1 MPNMPDSYY
10 DNFNAS
16 KNYEKILYRDGYT
29 LQGAEL
35 NEAQSAAMHRLQGV
49 ADALFKDGDIIRDAG
64 IIVNKETGEVRA
76 QSGAV
81 YLRGAV
87 RGVPEA
93 TFTIPVV
100 GTVAVG
106 IRLTQRVVSE
116 LDDPTLYNPAIGSRG
131 EGEPGAWRLQANAA
145 WGFDGDNG
153 DGEFYVVYT
162 VDDGELRA
170 KEAPPTLDTFTQSI
184 AKYDR
189 DSTAGGSYIVDGLT
203 VLMAGDGA
211 DGHQVYTV
219 SEGRARVNGYGVDMP
234 TSRRLTYAAV
244 PDLRRIDTEVHTA
257 DAASTQSGGQRVTV
271 AHPPLHDVEAVRIT
285 TRKTVSVV
293 HGSYSGAADTLPDT
307 SIVSIVECRQGDTV
321 YAAGADYKKNGDTVD
336 WSPTGNEPATGSTY
350 SCTYECVTSAEP
362 KGLDADGFR
371 IEGAASGTSILIT
384 YRQALPRLDR
394 LALNQEGQFV
404 WLQGVASESNPRSP
418 SLPASLLPIA
428 TVAQTWRDTRSVRS
442 DGVRVVPFSE
452 IETINRR
459 IDAVQQEV
467 ARQRLEADV
476 FTRESGARA
485 GIFVDPLLNDDM
497 RDQGL
502 SQTAAVVNGV
512 LTLPIEA
519 TATALPNDVAAP
531 TANPWTPSPLLAQP
545 LRTGSMK
552 VNPYMAFDPL
562 PGSASLNPALDRWT
576 ESQTQW
582 ASAVTERFNTGHYVP
597 GVSWVVGEDTATRT
611 EQLGSTTNALEYL
624 RQIDVAYRIEGFGA
638 GEQLAAAAFD
648 GVPLDL
654 HGTADGNGTLD
665 GSFRIPAN
673 VPSGAKAVTFTGKGG
688 SRASAVFVGQ
698 GQLTV
703 NTLRQV
709 NTITTIWVD
718 PLAQTFVLDKATQ
731 LAGVDLWFTAKG
743 GDARLQIR
751 DVANGVPTRT
761 VLAEALIPASSIVVS
776 GGGHTRVLLPSP
788 LSLAAGT
795 EYAFVVLCD
804 DAETALSVAELGK
817 FDATAQQWV
826 VSQPY
831 QVGVLLSSSNASTWT
846 AHQDRDLTFRL
857 LEASFS
863 GASSQ
868 QELGAVSVA
877 GATDLLLL
885 SLSETP
891 NADTRVEYDMAL
903 PGGET
908 LTVADGQPLRLAA
921 PATGQI
927 RVKARLA
934 GTPTASP
941 VLWPGTQL
949 ISGAVGAAADYATR
963 SIPARGATKAVL
975 VYDAVIPSG
984 ATVTPQFRKDSG
996 EWEPLTADGT
1006 TNQGDGLVEY
1016 RFKAALSNVSEVKVR
1031 LTLTGTSTARPRVSN
1046 IRLMAVI

>member
-184 AKYDR
+184 ARYDR

-203 VLMAGDGA
+203 VLMAGDDA
-211 DGHQVYTV
+211 DGYQVYTV

-234 TSRRLTYAAV
+234 TSRRLTYTAV

-257 DAASTQSGGQRVTV
+257 DAASTQSGGQRITV

-350 SCTYECVTSAEP
+350 SCTYECVVSAEP

-371 IEGAASGTSILIT
+371 IEGAVNGSSILIT

-394 LALNQEGQFV
+394 LAINQEGQFV
-404 WLQGVASESNPRSP
+404 WLQGVASESTPRSP
-418 SLPASLLPIA
+418 SVPASLLPIA

-531 TANPWTPSPLLAQP
+531 TANPWTPVPLLAQP

-552 VNPYMAFDPL
+552 VNPYMAFAPL
-562 PGSASLNPALDRWT
+562 PGSASLKPALDRWT
-576 ESQTQW
+576 ESRTRW
-582 ASAVTERFNTGHYVP
+582 TSAVTERFNTGHYVP

-611 EQLGSTTNALEYL
+611 ERLGSTTNALEYL
-624 RQIDVAYRIEGFGA
+624 RQIDVAYSIEGFGA
-638 GEQLAAAAFD
+638 GEQLASATFD
-648 GVPLDL
+648 GIALAVS
-654 HGTADGNGTLD
+654 GTADGNGTLD
-665 GSFRIPAN
+665 GSFRIPAK

-761 VLAEALIPASSIVVS
+761 VLAESPIPASSIVVS

-863 GASSQ
+863 EVNSEHDLGSASIS
-868 QELGAVSVA
+868 E
-877 GATDLLLL
+877 ATDILLL
-885 SLSETP
+885 SLSEIP
-891 NADTRVEYDMAL
+891 SADARIEYDMTL
-903 PGGET
+903 PSGEV
-908 LTVADGQPLRLAA
+908 LTVADGQPLQLTK
-921 PATGQI
+921 PATGQV

-934 GTPTASP
+934 GTIAASP

-949 ISGAVGAAADYATR
+949 VSGAVGAAADYATR

-984 ATVTPQFRKDSG
+984 ATVTPQLRKDSG
-996 EWEPLTADGT
+996 EWEALTADGT

-1016 RFKAALSNVSEVKVR
+1016 RFKAALSNVGEVKVR
-1031 LTLTGTSTARPRVSN
+1031 LTLTGTNTARPHVSN

>member
-1 MPNMPDSYY
+1 M
-10 DNFNAS
+10 
-16 KNYEKILYRDGYT
+16 
-29 LQGAEL
+29 
-35 NEAQSAAMHRLQGV
+35 
-49 ADALFKDGDIIRDAG
+49 
-64 IIVNKETGEVRA
+64 
-76 QSGAV
+76 
-81 YLRGAV
+81 
-87 RGVPEA
+87 
-93 TFTIPVV
+93 
-100 GTVAVG
+100 
-106 IRLTQRVVSE
+106 
-116 LDDPTLYNPAIGSRG
+116 
-131 EGEPGAWRLQANAA
+131 
-145 WGFDGDNG
+145 
-153 DGEFYVVYT
+153 
-162 VDDGELRA
+162 
-170 KEAPPTLDTFTQSI
+170 
-184 AKYDR
+184 
-189 DSTAGGSYIVDGLT
+189 
-203 VLMAGDGA
+203 
-211 DGHQVYTV
+211 
-219 SEGRARVNGYGVDMP
+219 
-234 TSRRLTYAAV
+234 
-244 PDLRRIDTEVHTA
+244 
-257 DAASTQSGGQRVTV
+257 
-271 AHPPLHDVEAVRIT
+271 
-285 TRKTVSVV
+285 
-293 HGSYSGAADTLPDT
+293 
-307 SIVSIVECRQGDTV
+307 
-321 YAAGADYKKNGDTVD
+321 
-336 WSPTGNEPATGSTY
+336 
-350 SCTYECVTSAEP
+350 
-362 KGLDADGFR
+362 
-371 IEGAASGTSILIT
+371 
-384 YRQALPRLDR
+384 
-394 LALNQEGQFV
+394 
-404 WLQGVASESNPRSP
+404 ASESTPRSP
-418 SLPASLLPIA
+418 SVPASLLPIA
-428 TVAQTWRDTRSVRS
+428 TVGQTWRSTRTVLS

-512 LTLPIEA
+512 LTRPIEA
-519 TATALPNDVAAP
+519 MATALPNDVGAP

-562 PGSASLNPALDRWT
+562 PGRAVLNPALDRWT
-576 ESQTQW
+576 ENQTNW
-582 ASAVTERFNTGHYVP
+582 TSAITQRFD
-597 GVSWVVGEDTATRT
+597 VSRDGYFHIVVDRQT
-611 EQLGSTTNALEYL
+611 STTTETVNSTTSQLEYL
-624 RQIDVAYRIEGFGA
+624 REIDVAYHIEGFGA
-638 GEQLAAAAFD
+638 GEQLASATFD
-648 GVPLDL
+648 GIALAVS
-654 HGTADGNGTLD
+654 GTADGNGTLD
-665 GSFRIPAN
+665 GSFRIPAKI
-673 VPSGAKAVTFTGKGG
+673 PAGAKTVSFTGKGG

-868 QELGAVSVA
+868 QELGSVSIA

-885 SLSETP
+885 SLPETP

-927 RVKARLA
+927 SVKARLA
-934 GTPTASP
+934 GTSTASP

-949 ISGAVGAAADYATR
+949 ISGAVGLTADYATR

-984 ATVTPQFRKDSG
+984 ATVTPQLRKDSG

-1016 RFKAALSNVSEVKVR
+1016 RFKATLSNVNEVKVK

>member
-203 VLMAGDGA
+203 VLMAGDDA

-257 DAASTQSGGQRVTV
+257 DAASTQSGGQRITV

-321 YAAGADYKKNGDTVD
+321 YTAGADYKKNGDTVD

-371 IEGAASGTSILIT
+371 IEGAVNGSSILIT

-394 LALNQEGQFV
+394 LAINQEGQFV
-404 WLQGVASESNPRSP
+404 WLQGVASESTPCSP
-418 SLPASLLPIA
+418 SVPASLLPIA
-428 TVAQTWRDTRSVRS
+428 TVGQTWRSTRSVRS

-467 ARQRLEADV
+467 ARQRLEA
-476 FTRESGARA
+476 TCS
-485 GIFVDPLLNDDM
+485 P
-497 RDQGL
+497 
-502 SQTAAVVNGV
+502 
-512 LTLPIEA
+512 
-519 TATALPNDVAAP
+519 
-531 TANPWTPSPLLAQP
+531 ANP
-545 LRTGSMK
+545 
-552 VNPYMAFDPL
+552 
-562 PGSASLNPALDRWT
+562 
-576 ESQTQW
+576 
-582 ASAVTERFNTGHYVP
+582 GH
-597 GVSWVVGEDTATRT
+597 G
-611 EQLGSTTNALEYL
+611 
-624 RQIDVAYRIEGFGA
+624 
-638 GEQLAAAAFD
+638 
-648 GVPLDL
+648 
-654 HGTADGNGTLD
+654 
-665 GSFRIPAN
+665 
-673 VPSGAKAVTFTGKGG
+673 
-688 SRASAVFVGQ
+688 RASSS
-698 GQLTV
+698 
-703 NTLRQV
+703 
-709 NTITTIWVD
+709 
-718 PLAQTFVLDKATQ
+718 
-731 LAGVDLWFTAKG
+731 
-743 GDARLQIR
+743 
-751 DVANGVPTRT
+751 TR
-761 VLAEALIPASSIVVS
+761 
-776 GGGHTRVLLPSP
+776 
-788 LSLAAGT
+788 
-795 EYAFVVLCD
+795 C
-804 DAETALSVAELGK
+804 
-817 FDATAQQWV
+817 
-826 VSQPY
+826 
-831 QVGVLLSSSNASTWT
+831 
-846 AHQDRDLTFRL
+846 
-857 LEASFS
+857 
-863 GASSQ
+863 
-868 QELGAVSVA
+868 
-877 GATDLLLL
+877 
-885 SLSETP
+885 
-891 NADTRVEYDMAL
+891 
-903 PGGET
+903 
-908 LTVADGQPLRLAA
+908 
-921 PATGQI
+921 
-927 RVKARLA
+927 
-934 GTPTASP
+934 
-941 VLWPGTQL
+941 
-949 ISGAVGAAADYATR
+949 
-963 SIPARGATKAVL
+963 
-975 VYDAVIPSG
+975 
-984 ATVTPQFRKDSG
+984 
-996 EWEPLTADGT
+996 
-1006 TNQGDGLVEY
+1006 
-1016 RFKAALSNVSEVKVR
+1016 
-1031 LTLTGTSTARPRVSN
+1031 
-1046 IRLMAVI
+1046 

>member
-116 LDDPTLYNPAIGSRG
+116 LEDPALYNPAIGSRG
-131 EGEPGAWRLQANAA
+131 EGEPGAWRLQVNAA

-184 AKYDR
+184 ARYDR

-203 VLMAGDGA
+203 VLMAGDDA

-257 DAASTQSGGQRVTV
+257 DAASTQSGGQRITV

-285 TRKTVSVV
+285 TRKTVSMV
-293 HGSYSGAADTLPDT
+293 HGSYSGAADALPDT
-307 SIVSIVECRQGDTV
+307 AVVSIVECRQGDTV
-321 YAAGADYKKNGDTVD
+321 YTAGTDYKKNGDTVD

-350 SCTYECVTSAEP
+350 SCTYECVVSAEP

-371 IEGAASGTSILIT
+371 IEGAVNGSSILIP

-394 LALNQEGQFV
+394 LAINQEGQFV
-404 WLQGVASESNPRSP
+404 WLQGVASESTPRSP
-418 SLPASLLPIA
+418 SVPASLLPIA
-428 TVAQTWRDTRSVRS
+428 TVGQTWRSTRTVLS

-502 SQTAAVVNGV
+502 SQTAAVVGGV

-562 PGSASLNPALDRWT
+562 PGRAVLNPALDRWT
-576 ESQTQW
+576 ENQTNW
-582 ASAVTERFNTGHYVP
+582 TSAITQRFD
-597 GVSWVVGEDTATRT
+597 VSRDGYFHIVVDRQT
-611 EQLGSTTNALEYL
+611 STTTETVNSTTSQLEYL
-624 RQIDVAYRIEGFGA
+624 REIDVAYHIEGFGA
-638 GEQLAAAAFD
+638 GEQLASATFD
-648 GVPLDL
+648 GIALAVS
-654 HGTADGNGTLD
+654 GTADGNGTLD
-665 GSFRIPAN
+665 GSFRIPAKI
-673 VPSGAKAVTFTGKGG
+673 PAGAKTVSFTGKGG

-743 GDARLQIR
+743 GDVRLQIR
-751 DVANGVPTRT
+751 DVANGVPSRT
-761 VLAEALIPASSIVVS
+761 VLAEAHIPASSIVVS

-868 QELGAVSVA
+868 QELGSVSIA

-885 SLSETP
+885 SLPETP

-927 RVKARLA
+927 SVKARLA
-934 GTPTASP
+934 GTSTASP

-949 ISGAVGAAADYATR
+949 ISGAVGLTADYATR

-984 ATVTPQFRKDSG
+984 ATVTPQLRKDSG

-1016 RFKAALSNVSEVKVR
+1016 RFKATLSNVNEVKVK

>member
-64 IIVNKETGEVRA
+64 IIVDKETGEVRA

-93 TFTIPVV
+93 TFTIPVA

-106 IRLTQRVVSE
+106 VRLTQRVVSE
-116 LDDPTLYNPAIGSRG
+116 LEDPALYNPAIGSRG
-131 EGEPGAWRLQANAA
+131 EGEPGAWRLQVNAA
-145 WGFDGDNG
+145 WGFDGDG
-153 DGEFYVVYT
+153 GEGEFYVVYT
-162 VDDGELRA
+162 VDKGELRA
-170 KEAPPTLDTFTQSI
+170 KEAPPTLDAFTQSI
-184 AKYDR
+184 ARYDR

-203 VLMAGDGA
+203 VLMAGDDA

-219 SEGRARVNGYGVDMP
+219 SEGRARVNGYGVDMA

-257 DAASTQSGGQRVTV
+257 DATSTQSGGQRITV

-285 TRKTVSVV
+285 TRKAVSVV

-307 SIVSIVECRQGDTV
+307 AIVSIVECRQGDTV
-321 YAAGADYKKNGDTVD
+321 YTAGTDYKKNGDSVD

-350 SCTYECVTSAEP
+350 TCTYECVVSAEP

-371 IEGAASGTSILIT
+371 IEGAVNGSSILIT

-394 LALNQEGQFV
+394 LTVNQEGTFV
-404 WLQGVASESNPRSP
+404 WLQGVASESNPLGP
-418 SLPASLLPIA
+418 AVPASLLPIA
-428 TVAQTWRDTRSVRS
+428 TVTQTWRNTRSVRA

-452 IETINRR
+452 ISAINRR
-459 IDAVQQEV
+459 IDAIQQEV

-476 FTRESGARA
+476 STRESGARA

-502 SQTAAVVNGV
+502 SQTAAVVDGV
-512 LTLPIEA
+512 LTLPI
-519 TATALPNDVAAP
+519 TATVSGLPEDVAAP
-531 TANPWTPSPLLAQP
+531 AAMPWTPVPLLSQP

-562 PGSASLNPALDRWT
+562 PGHATLTPALDRWT
-576 ESQTQW
+576 E
-582 ASAVTERFNTGHYVP
+582 
-597 GVSWVVGEDTATRT
+597 TRT
-611 EQLGSTTNALEYL
+611 DWTSAITQRFDVSRDGYFHIVADRQASTTTETVGSATSRLEYL
-624 RQIDVAYRIEGFGA
+624 RPIDVRYRVEGFGA
-638 GEQLAAAAFD
+638 GERLASATFD
-648 GVPLDL
+648 GIPLPL
-654 HGTADGNGTLD
+654 SGTADAEGTLQ
-665 GSFRIPAN
+665 GSFRIPEK
-673 VPSGAKAVTFTGKGG
+673 VPAGAKTVAFTGKGG

-703 NTLRQV
+703 NTLRKV
-709 NTITTIWVD
+709 NTITTVWVD
-718 PLAQTFVLDKATQ
+718 PLAQTFVLDRAAQ
-731 LAGVDLWFTAKG
+731 VAAVDLWFTAKG
-743 GDARLQIR
+743 GDARVQIR
-751 DVANGVPTRT
+751 EVDNGVPSRT
-761 VLAEALIPASSIVVS
+761 VLAEALVPASSIVVS
-776 GGGHTRVLLPSP
+776 GGGHTRVALASP

-795 EYAFVVLCD
+795 EYALVILCD
-804 DAETALSVAELGK
+804 DAETALAVAELGK
-817 FDATAQQWV
+817 FDATVQQWV

-857 LEASFS
+857 LEASYAA
-863 GASSQ
+863 ASS
-868 QELGAVSVA
+868 EHDLGSVPVS

-885 SLSETP
+885 SLAEVPS
-891 NADTRVEYDMAL
+891 ADARVEYDLTL

-921 PATGQI
+921 PATGPVS
-927 RVKARLA
+927 VKARLA

-949 ISGAVGAAADYATR
+949 VSGSVGTTADYATR

-984 ATVTPQFRKDSG
+984 ATVTPQLRKDSG

-1016 RFKAALSNVSEVKVR
+1016 RFKATLSNVNEVKVR
-1031 LTLTGTSTARPRVSN
+1031 LTLTGTATARPRVSN

>member
-1 MPNMPDSYY
+1 M
-10 DNFNAS
+10 
-16 KNYEKILYRDGYT
+16 
-29 LQGAEL
+29 
-35 NEAQSAAMHRLQGV
+35 
-49 ADALFKDGDIIRDAG
+49 
-64 IIVNKETGEVRA
+64 
-76 QSGAV
+76 
-81 YLRGAV
+81 
-87 RGVPEA
+87 
-93 TFTIPVV
+93 
-100 GTVAVG
+100 
-106 IRLTQRVVSE
+106 
-116 LDDPTLYNPAIGSRG
+116 
-131 EGEPGAWRLQANAA
+131 
-145 WGFDGDNG
+145 
-153 DGEFYVVYT
+153 
-162 VDDGELRA
+162 
-170 KEAPPTLDTFTQSI
+170 
-184 AKYDR
+184 
-189 DSTAGGSYIVDGLT
+189 
-203 VLMAGDGA
+203 
-211 DGHQVYTV
+211 
-219 SEGRARVNGYGVDMP
+219 
-234 TSRRLTYAAV
+234 
-244 PDLRRIDTEVHTA
+244 
-257 DAASTQSGGQRVTV
+257 
-271 AHPPLHDVEAVRIT
+271 
-285 TRKTVSVV
+285 
-293 HGSYSGAADTLPDT
+293 
-307 SIVSIVECRQGDTV
+307 
-321 YAAGADYKKNGDTVD
+321 
-336 WSPTGNEPATGSTY
+336 
-350 SCTYECVTSAEP
+350 
-362 KGLDADGFR
+362 
-371 IEGAASGTSILIT
+371 
-384 YRQALPRLDR
+384 
-394 LALNQEGQFV
+394 
-404 WLQGVASESNPRSP
+404 
-418 SLPASLLPIA
+418 PASLLPIA
-428 TVAQTWRDTRSVRS
+428 TVGQTWRSTRTVLS

-502 SQTAAVVNGV
+502 SQTAAVVGGV

-562 PGSASLNPALDRWT
+562 PGRAVLNPALDRWT
-576 ESQTQW
+576 ENQTNW
-582 ASAVTERFNTGHYVP
+582 TSAITQRFD
-597 GVSWVVGEDTATRT
+597 VSRDGYFHIVVDRQT
-611 EQLGSTTNALEYL
+611 STTTETVNSTTSQLEYL
-624 RQIDVAYRIEGFGA
+624 REIDVAYHIEGFGA
-638 GEQLAAAAFD
+638 GEQLASATFD
-648 GVPLDL
+648 GIALAVS
-654 HGTADGNGTLD
+654 GTADGNGTLD
-665 GSFRIPAN
+665 GSFRIPAKI
-673 VPSGAKAVTFTGKGG
+673 PAGAKTVSFTGKGG

-743 GDARLQIR
+743 GDVRLQIR
-751 DVANGVPTRT
+751 DVANGVPSRT
-761 VLAEALIPASSIVVS
+761 VLAEAHIPASSIVVS

-863 GASSQ
+863 GAQSQ
-868 QELGAVSVA
+868 QELGSVSVA

-903 PGGET
+903 PGGEI

-934 GTPTASP
+934 GTLKASP

-984 ATVTPQFRKDSG
+984 STVTPQIRKDSG

>member
-16 KNYEKILYRDGYT
+16 ENYEKILYRDGYT

-203 VLMAGDGA
+203 VLMAGDDA
-211 DGHQVYTV
+211 EGHQVYTV

-257 DAASTQSGGQRVTV
+257 DAASTQSGGQRITV

-321 YAAGADYKKNGDTVD
+321 YTAGADYKKNGDTVD

-418 SLPASLLPIA
+418 SLPALLLPIA
-428 TVAQTWRDTRSVRS
+428 TVAQTWRDTRTVRS

-576 ESQTQW
+576 ESRTQW

-624 RQIDVAYRIEGFGA
+624 RQIDVAYHIEGFGS
-638 GEQLAAAAFD
+638 GEQLASATFD

-665 GSFRIPAN
+665 GSFRIPAKS
-673 VPSGAKAVTFTGKGG
+673 PL
-688 SRASAVFVGQ
+688 RGQ
-698 GQLTV
+698 GRNLHGQG
-703 NTLRQV
+703 R
-709 NTITTIWVD
+709 
-718 PLAQTFVLDKATQ
+718 
-731 LAGVDLWFTAKG
+731 LAGLGGLRRAGAAHGQHPAAGEHHHHHLGGPAGPDLCAGQGHPACRGRPVVHGERRRRPPANPRRGQRRAHPHGAGRGSYPGLFHR
-743 GDARLQIR
+743 RLR
-751 DVANGVPTRT
+751 RRPHPRAPA
-761 VLAEALIPASSIVVS
+761 LAALA
-776 GGGHTRVLLPSP
+776 GGGHR
-788 LSLAAGT
+788 
-795 EYAFVVLCD
+795 
-804 DAETALSVAELGK
+804 
-817 FDATAQQWV
+817 
-826 VSQPY
+826 
-831 QVGVLLSSSNASTWT
+831 
-846 AHQDRDLTFRL
+846 
-857 LEASFS
+857 
-863 GASSQ
+863 
-868 QELGAVSVA
+868 
-877 GATDLLLL
+877 
-885 SLSETP
+885 
-891 NADTRVEYDMAL
+891 
-903 PGGET
+903 
-908 LTVADGQPLRLAA
+908 
-921 PATGQI
+921 
-927 RVKARLA
+927 
-934 GTPTASP
+934 
-941 VLWPGTQL
+941 
-949 ISGAVGAAADYATR
+949 
-963 SIPARGATKAVL
+963 
-975 VYDAVIPSG
+975 
-984 ATVTPQFRKDSG
+984 
-996 EWEPLTADGT
+996 
-1006 TNQGDGLVEY
+1006 
-1016 RFKAALSNVSEVKVR
+1016 
-1031 LTLTGTSTARPRVSN
+1031 
-1046 IRLMAVI
+1046 IRLCGALRRR

>member
-1 MPNMPDSYY
+1 M
-10 DNFNAS
+10 
-16 KNYEKILYRDGYT
+16 
-29 LQGAEL
+29 
-35 NEAQSAAMHRLQGV
+35 V
-49 ADALFKDGDIIRDAG
+49 
-64 IIVNKETGEVRA
+64 
-76 QSGAV
+76 
-81 YLRGAV
+81 
-87 RGVPEA
+87 
-93 TFTIPVV
+93 
-100 GTVAVG
+100 
-106 IRLTQRVVSE
+106 
-116 LDDPTLYNPAIGSRG
+116 
-131 EGEPGAWRLQANAA
+131 
-145 WGFDGDNG
+145 
-153 DGEFYVVYT
+153 
-162 VDDGELRA
+162 
-170 KEAPPTLDTFTQSI
+170 
-184 AKYDR
+184 
-189 DSTAGGSYIVDGLT
+189 
-203 VLMAGDGA
+203 
-211 DGHQVYTV
+211 
-219 SEGRARVNGYGVDMP
+219 
-234 TSRRLTYAAV
+234 
-244 PDLRRIDTEVHTA
+244 
-257 DAASTQSGGQRVTV
+257 
-271 AHPPLHDVEAVRIT
+271 
-285 TRKTVSVV
+285 
-293 HGSYSGAADTLPDT
+293 
-307 SIVSIVECRQGDTV
+307 
-321 YAAGADYKKNGDTVD
+321 
-336 WSPTGNEPATGSTY
+336 
-350 SCTYECVTSAEP
+350 SAEP

-371 IEGAASGTSILIT
+371 IEGAVNGSSILIT

-394 LALNQEGQFV
+394 LAINQEGQFV
-404 WLQGVASESNPRSP
+404 WLQGVASESTPRSP
-418 SLPASLLPIA
+418 SVPASLLPIA
-428 TVAQTWRDTRSVRS
+428 TVGQTWRSTRTVLS

-502 SQTAAVVNGV
+502 SQTAAVVGGV
-512 LTLPIEA
+512 LTLPIGA

-562 PGSASLNPALDRWT
+562 PGRAVLNPALDRWT
-576 ESQTQW
+576 ETQTNW
-582 ASAVTERFNTGHYVP
+582 TSAITQRFD
-597 GVSWVVGEDTATRT
+597 VSRDGYFHIVVDRQT
-611 EQLGSTTNALEYL
+611 STTTETVNSTTSQLEYL
-624 RQIDVAYRIEGFGA
+624 REIDVAYHIEGFGA
-638 GEQLAAAAFD
+638 GEQLASATFD
-648 GVPLDL
+648 GIALAVS
-654 HGTADGNGTLD
+654 GTADGNGTLD
-665 GSFRIPAN
+665 GSFRIPAKI
-673 VPSGAKAVTFTGKGG
+673 PAGAKTVSFTGKGG

-743 GDARLQIR
+743 GDVRLQIR
-751 DVANGVPTRT
+751 DVANGVPSRT
-761 VLAEALIPASSIVVS
+761 VLAEAHIPASSIVVS

-868 QELGAVSVA
+868 QELGSVSVA

-927 RVKARLA
+927 SVKARLA
-934 GTPTASP
+934 GTSTASP

-949 ISGAVGAAADYATR
+949 ISGAVGLTADYATR

-984 ATVTPQFRKDSG
+984 ATVTPQLRKDSG

-1016 RFKAALSNVSEVKVR
+1016 RFKATLSNVNEVKVK

>member
-1 MPNMPDSYY
+1 
-10 DNFNAS
+10 
-16 KNYEKILYRDGYT
+16 
-29 LQGAEL
+29 
-35 NEAQSAAMHRLQGV
+35 
-49 ADALFKDGDIIRDAG
+49 
-64 IIVNKETGEVRA
+64 
-76 QSGAV
+76 
-81 YLRGAV
+81 
-87 RGVPEA
+87 
-93 TFTIPVV
+93 
-100 GTVAVG
+100 
-106 IRLTQRVVSE
+106 
-116 LDDPTLYNPAIGSRG
+116 
-131 EGEPGAWRLQANAA
+131 
-145 WGFDGDNG
+145 
-153 DGEFYVVYT
+153 
-162 VDDGELRA
+162 
-170 KEAPPTLDTFTQSI
+170 
-184 AKYDR
+184 
-189 DSTAGGSYIVDGLT
+189 
-203 VLMAGDGA
+203 
-211 DGHQVYTV
+211 
-219 SEGRARVNGYGVDMP
+219 
-234 TSRRLTYAAV
+234 
-244 PDLRRIDTEVHTA
+244 
-257 DAASTQSGGQRVTV
+257 
-271 AHPPLHDVEAVRIT
+271 
-285 TRKTVSVV
+285 
-293 HGSYSGAADTLPDT
+293 
-307 SIVSIVECRQGDTV
+307 
-321 YAAGADYKKNGDTVD
+321 
-336 WSPTGNEPATGSTY
+336 
-350 SCTYECVTSAEP
+350 
-362 KGLDADGFR
+362 
-371 IEGAASGTSILIT
+371 
-384 YRQALPRLDR
+384 
-394 LALNQEGQFV
+394 
-404 WLQGVASESNPRSP
+404 
-418 SLPASLLPIA
+418 
-428 TVAQTWRDTRSVRS
+428 
-442 DGVRVVPFSE
+442 
-452 IETINRR
+452 
-459 IDAVQQEV
+459 
-467 ARQRLEADV
+467 
-476 FTRESGARA
+476 
-485 GIFVDPLLNDDM
+485 
-497 RDQGL
+497 
-502 SQTAAVVNGV
+502 
-512 LTLPIEA
+512 
-519 TATALPNDVAAP
+519 
-531 TANPWTPSPLLAQP
+531 
-545 LRTGSMK
+545 MK

-624 RQIDVAYRIEGFGA
+624 RQIDVAYHIEGFGA
-638 GEQLAAAAFD
+638 GEQLASATFD
-648 GVPLDL
+648 GIALAVS
-654 HGTADGNGTLD
+654 GTADGNGTLD
-665 GSFRIPAN
+665 GSFRIPAKI
-673 VPSGAKAVTFTGKGG
+673 PAGAKTVSFTGKGG

-743 GDARLQIR
+743 GDVRLQIR
-751 DVANGVPTRT
+751 DVANGVPSRT
-761 VLAEALIPASSIVVS
+761 VLAEAHIPASSIVVS

-868 QELGAVSVA
+868 QELGSVSVA

-927 RVKARLA
+927 SVKARLA
-934 GTPTASP
+934 GTSTASP

-949 ISGAVGAAADYATR
+949 ISGAVGLTADYATR

-984 ATVTPQFRKDSG
+984 ATVTPQLRKDSG

-1016 RFKAALSNVSEVKVR
+1016 RFKATLSNVNEVKVK

>member
-1 MPNMPDSYY
+1 M
-10 DNFNAS
+10 
-16 KNYEKILYRDGYT
+16 
-29 LQGAEL
+29 
-35 NEAQSAAMHRLQGV
+35 
-49 ADALFKDGDIIRDAG
+49 
-64 IIVNKETGEVRA
+64 
-76 QSGAV
+76 
-81 YLRGAV
+81 
-87 RGVPEA
+87 
-93 TFTIPVV
+93 
-100 GTVAVG
+100 
-106 IRLTQRVVSE
+106 
-116 LDDPTLYNPAIGSRG
+116 
-131 EGEPGAWRLQANAA
+131 
-145 WGFDGDNG
+145 
-153 DGEFYVVYT
+153 
-162 VDDGELRA
+162 
-170 KEAPPTLDTFTQSI
+170 
-184 AKYDR
+184 
-189 DSTAGGSYIVDGLT
+189 
-203 VLMAGDGA
+203 
-211 DGHQVYTV
+211 
-219 SEGRARVNGYGVDMP
+219 
-234 TSRRLTYAAV
+234 
-244 PDLRRIDTEVHTA
+244 
-257 DAASTQSGGQRVTV
+257 
-271 AHPPLHDVEAVRIT
+271 
-285 TRKTVSVV
+285 
-293 HGSYSGAADTLPDT
+293 
-307 SIVSIVECRQGDTV
+307 
-321 YAAGADYKKNGDTVD
+321 
-336 WSPTGNEPATGSTY
+336 
-350 SCTYECVTSAEP
+350 
-362 KGLDADGFR
+362 
-371 IEGAASGTSILIT
+371 
-384 YRQALPRLDR
+384 
-394 LALNQEGQFV
+394 
-404 WLQGVASESNPRSP
+404 ASESTPRSP
-418 SLPASLLPIA
+418 SVPASLLPIA
-428 TVAQTWRDTRSVRS
+428 TVGQTWRSTRTVLS

-502 SQTAAVVNGV
+502 SQTAAVVGGV

-531 TANPWTPSPLLAQP
+531 TANPWMPSPLLAQP

-611 EQLGSTTNALEYL
+611 AQLGSTTNALEYL
-624 RQIDVAYRIEGFGA
+624 RQADVAYHIEGFGA
-638 GEQLAAAAFD
+638 GEQLASATFD
-648 GVPLDL
+648 GITLAVS
-654 HGTADGNGTLD
+654 GTADGNGTLD
-665 GSFRIPAN
+665 GSFHIPAK

-751 DVANGVPTRT
+751 RRGQRRTSRT
-761 VLAEALIPASSIVVS
+761 VLTEAHIPASSIVVS

-868 QELGAVSVA
+868 QELARYPSPGPPTAASFP
-877 GATDLLLL
+877 
-885 SLSETP
+885 SETP
-891 NADTRVEYDMAL
+891 NADTRCRVRHGPSRRGNPDR
-903 PGGET
+903 G
-908 LTVADGQPLRLAA
+908 RRAA
-921 PATGQI
+921 PAPRHARDRADQRQGPPCGDAEGQP
-927 RVKARLA
+927 RAVARHAAHQRSRGPDRRLRYALHPRPRRDQGRARLRRRHPLRGDRHPADPQGLRRVGGAHGGRHHQSGRRACGVPLQGGALQRQRGQGQADPDRHGHGPPPRQQHPAHGRDLGAAMIDEKTTYLKLPLPHPDNLLEDDVLRLRETLQGLDANAKTQDDALKTQSDDLQGVEEELQQQKQDLRDLLAAAVVSAFSPAGSRTSAIAKGTNYTVPAYTVGNKRLRVYLCGLRCEA
-934 GTPTASP
+934 GTDEALHQYQEVGTA
-941 VLWPGTQL
+941 
-949 ISGAVGAAADYATR
+949 GAASTVIRWHDAIPTDYD
-963 SIPARGATKAVL
+963 I
-975 VYDAVIPSG
+975 
-984 ATVTPQFRKDSG
+984 
-996 EWEPLTADGT
+996 
-1006 TNQGDGLVEY
+1006 LVE
-1016 RFKAALSNVSEVKVR
+1016 
-1031 LTLTGTSTARPRVSN
+1031 
-1046 IRLMAVI
+1046 VI

>member
-93 TFTIPVV
+93 TFTIPVA

-203 VLMAGDGA
+203 VLMAGDDA

-257 DAASTQSGGQRVTV
+257 DATSTQSGGQRITV

-285 TRKTVSVV
+285 MRKTVSVV
-293 HGSYSGAADTLPDT
+293 HGSYSGAADALPDT
-307 SIVSIVECRQGDTV
+307 AVVSIVECRQGDTV
-321 YAAGADYKKNGDTVD
+321 YTAGTDYKKNGDTVD

-350 SCTYECVTSAEP
+350 SCTYECVVSAEP

-371 IEGAASGTSILIT
+371 IEGAVNGSSILIT

-394 LALNQEGQFV
+394 LAINQEGLFV
-404 WLQGVASESNPRSP
+404 WLQGVASENTPRSP
-418 SLPASLLPIA
+418 SVPASLLPIA
-428 TVAQTWRDTRSVRS
+428 TVGQTWRSTRTVLS

-502 SQTAAVVNGV
+502 SQTAAVVGGV

-519 TATALPNDVAAP
+519 TATALPNAGAAP
-531 TANPWTPSPLLAQP
+531 TPNPWTPSPLLAQP

-582 ASAVTERFNTGHYVP
+582 ASAVTERFNNGHYVP

-624 RQIDVAYRIEGFGA
+624 RQIDVAYHIEGFGA
-638 GEQLAAAAFD
+638 GEQLASATFD
-648 GVPLDL
+648 GITLAVS
-654 HGTADGNGTLD
+654 GTADGNGTLD
-665 GSFRIPAN
+665 GSFHIPAK

-761 VLAEALIPASSIVVS
+761 VLTEAHIPASSIVVS

-868 QELGAVSVA
+868 QELGSVSVS

-891 NADTRVEYDMAL
+891 NADTRVKYDMAL

-908 LTVADGQPLRLAA
+908 LTVADGQPLRLAT
-921 PATGQI
+921 PTTGPI
-927 RVKARLA
+927 SVKARLA

-949 ISGAVGAAADYATR
+949 ISGAVGLTADYATR
-963 SIPARGATKAVL
+963 SIPARDATKAVL

-984 ATVTPQFRKDSG
+984 ATVTPQIRKDSG
-996 EWEPLTADGT
+996 EWESLTADGT

-1016 RFKAALSNVSEVKVR
+1016 RFKAALSNVSETKVR
-1031 LTLTGTSTARPRVSN
+1031 LTLTGTATARPRVSN

>member
-1 MPNMPDSYY
+1 M
-10 DNFNAS
+10 
-16 KNYEKILYRDGYT
+16 
-29 LQGAEL
+29 
-35 NEAQSAAMHRLQGV
+35 
-49 ADALFKDGDIIRDAG
+49 
-64 IIVNKETGEVRA
+64 
-76 QSGAV
+76 
-81 YLRGAV
+81 
-87 RGVPEA
+87 
-93 TFTIPVV
+93 
-100 GTVAVG
+100 
-106 IRLTQRVVSE
+106 
-116 LDDPTLYNPAIGSRG
+116 
-131 EGEPGAWRLQANAA
+131 
-145 WGFDGDNG
+145 
-153 DGEFYVVYT
+153 
-162 VDDGELRA
+162 
-170 KEAPPTLDTFTQSI
+170 
-184 AKYDR
+184 
-189 DSTAGGSYIVDGLT
+189 
-203 VLMAGDGA
+203 
-211 DGHQVYTV
+211 
-219 SEGRARVNGYGVDMP
+219 
-234 TSRRLTYAAV
+234 
-244 PDLRRIDTEVHTA
+244 
-257 DAASTQSGGQRVTV
+257 
-271 AHPPLHDVEAVRIT
+271 
-285 TRKTVSVV
+285 
-293 HGSYSGAADTLPDT
+293 
-307 SIVSIVECRQGDTV
+307 
-321 YAAGADYKKNGDTVD
+321 
-336 WSPTGNEPATGSTY
+336 
-350 SCTYECVTSAEP
+350 
-362 KGLDADGFR
+362 
-371 IEGAASGTSILIT
+371 
-384 YRQALPRLDR
+384 
-394 LALNQEGQFV
+394 
-404 WLQGVASESNPRSP
+404 
-418 SLPASLLPIA
+418 PASLLPIA
-428 TVAQTWRDTRSVRS
+428 TVGQTWRSTRTVLS

-502 SQTAAVVNGV
+502 SQTAAVVGGV

-562 PGSASLNPALDRWT
+562 PGRAVLNPALDRWT
-576 ESQTQW
+576 ETQTNW
-582 ASAVTERFNTGHYVP
+582 TSAITQRFD
-597 GVSWVVGEDTATRT
+597 VSRDGYFHIVVDRQT
-611 EQLGSTTNALEYL
+611 STTTETVNSTTSQLEYL
-624 RQIDVAYRIEGFGA
+624 REIDVAHHIEGFGA
-638 GEQLAAAAFD
+638 GEQLASATFD
-648 GVPLDL
+648 GIALAVS
-654 HGTADGNGTLD
+654 GTADGNGTLD
-665 GSFRIPAN
+665 GSFRIPAKI
-673 VPSGAKAVTFTGKGG
+673 PAGAKTVSFTGKGG

-743 GDARLQIR
+743 GDVRLQIR
-751 DVANGVPTRT
+751 DVANGVPSRT
-761 VLAEALIPASSIVVS
+761 VLAEAHIPASSIVVS

-868 QELGAVSVA
+868 QKLGSVSVS

-903 PGGET
+903 PGGKT

-921 PATGQI
+921 PATGPI
-927 RVKARLA
+927 SVKARLA

-949 ISGAVGAAADYATR
+949 ISGAVGLTADYATR

-984 ATVTPQFRKDSG
+984 ATVTPQIRKDSG
-996 EWEPLTADGT
+996 AWEALTADGT

-1031 LTLTGTSTARPRVSN
+1031 LTLTGTATARPRVSN

>member
-1 MPNMPDSYY
+1 M
-10 DNFNAS
+10 
-16 KNYEKILYRDGYT
+16 
-29 LQGAEL
+29 
-35 NEAQSAAMHRLQGV
+35 
-49 ADALFKDGDIIRDAG
+49 
-64 IIVNKETGEVRA
+64 
-76 QSGAV
+76 
-81 YLRGAV
+81 
-87 RGVPEA
+87 
-93 TFTIPVV
+93 V
-100 GTVAVG
+100 G
-106 IRLTQRVVSE
+106 
-116 LDDPTLYNPAIGSRG
+116 
-131 EGEPGAWRLQANAA
+131 
-145 WGFDGDNG
+145 
-153 DGEFYVVYT
+153 
-162 VDDGELRA
+162 
-170 KEAPPTLDTFTQSI
+170 
-184 AKYDR
+184 
-189 DSTAGGSYIVDGLT
+189 
-203 VLMAGDGA
+203 
-211 DGHQVYTV
+211 
-219 SEGRARVNGYGVDMP
+219 
-234 TSRRLTYAAV
+234 
-244 PDLRRIDTEVHTA
+244 
-257 DAASTQSGGQRVTV
+257 
-271 AHPPLHDVEAVRIT
+271 
-285 TRKTVSVV
+285 
-293 HGSYSGAADTLPDT
+293 
-307 SIVSIVECRQGDTV
+307 
-321 YAAGADYKKNGDTVD
+321 
-336 WSPTGNEPATGSTY
+336 
-350 SCTYECVTSAEP
+350 
-362 KGLDADGFR
+362 
-371 IEGAASGTSILIT
+371 
-384 YRQALPRLDR
+384 
-394 LALNQEGQFV
+394 
-404 WLQGVASESNPRSP
+404 
-418 SLPASLLPIA
+418 
-428 TVAQTWRDTRSVRS
+428 
-442 DGVRVVPFSE
+442 
-452 IETINRR
+452 
-459 IDAVQQEV
+459 
-467 ARQRLEADV
+467 
-476 FTRESGARA
+476 
-485 GIFVDPLLNDDM
+485 
-497 RDQGL
+497 
-502 SQTAAVVNGV
+502 GV
-512 LTLPIEA
+512 LTLPIGA

-562 PGSASLNPALDRWT
+562 PGRAVLNPALDRWT
-576 ESQTQW
+576 ETQTNW
-582 ASAVTERFNTGHYVP
+582 TSAITQRFD
-597 GVSWVVGEDTATRT
+597 VSRDGYFHIVVDRQT
-611 EQLGSTTNALEYL
+611 STTTETVNSTTSQLEYL
-624 RQIDVAYRIEGFGA
+624 REIDVAYHIEGFGA
-638 GEQLAAAAFD
+638 GEQLASATFD
-648 GVPLDL
+648 GIALAVS
-654 HGTADGNGTLD
+654 GTADGNGTLD
-665 GSFRIPAN
+665 GSFRIPAKI
-673 VPSGAKAVTFTGKGG
+673 PAGAKTVSFTGKGG

-743 GDARLQIR
+743 GDVRLQIR
-751 DVANGVPTRT
+751 DVANGVPSRT
-761 VLAEALIPASSIVVS
+761 VLAEAHIPASSIVVS

-868 QELGAVSVA
+868 QELGSVSVA

-927 RVKARLA
+927 SVKARLA
-934 GTPTASP
+934 GTSTASP

-949 ISGAVGAAADYATR
+949 ISGAVGLTADYATR

-984 ATVTPQFRKDSG
+984 ATVTPQLRKDSG

-1016 RFKAALSNVSEVKVR
+1016 RFKATLSNVNEVKVK

>member
-1 MPNMPDSYY
+1 M
-10 DNFNAS
+10 
-16 KNYEKILYRDGYT
+16 
-29 LQGAEL
+29 
-35 NEAQSAAMHRLQGV
+35 
-49 ADALFKDGDIIRDAG
+49 
-64 IIVNKETGEVRA
+64 
-76 QSGAV
+76 
-81 YLRGAV
+81 
-87 RGVPEA
+87 
-93 TFTIPVV
+93 
-100 GTVAVG
+100 
-106 IRLTQRVVSE
+106 
-116 LDDPTLYNPAIGSRG
+116 
-131 EGEPGAWRLQANAA
+131 
-145 WGFDGDNG
+145 
-153 DGEFYVVYT
+153 
-162 VDDGELRA
+162 
-170 KEAPPTLDTFTQSI
+170 
-184 AKYDR
+184 
-189 DSTAGGSYIVDGLT
+189 
-203 VLMAGDGA
+203 
-211 DGHQVYTV
+211 
-219 SEGRARVNGYGVDMP
+219 
-234 TSRRLTYAAV
+234 
-244 PDLRRIDTEVHTA
+244 HTA
-257 DAASTQSGGQRVTV
+257 DATSTQSGGQRITV

-321 YAAGADYKKNGDTVD
+321 YTAGTDYKKNGDTVD

-350 SCTYECVTSAEP
+350 SCTYECVVSAEP

-371 IEGAASGTSILIT
+371 IEGAVNGSSILIT

-394 LALNQEGQFV
+394 LAINQEGLFV
-404 WLQGVASESNPRSP
+404 WLQGVASESTPRNPSV
-418 SLPASLLPIA
+418 PASLLPIA
-428 TVAQTWRDTRSVRS
+428 TVGQTWRSTRTVLS

-502 SQTAAVVNGV
+502 SQTAAVVGGV

-562 PGSASLNPALDRWT
+562 PGRAVLNPALDRWT
-576 ESQTQW
+576 ETQTDW
-582 ASAVTERFNTGHYVP
+582 TSAVTQRFD
-597 GVSWVVGEDTATRT
+597 VSRDGYFHIVVDRQT
-611 EQLGSTTNALEYL
+611 STTTETVGSATSQLEYL
-624 RQIDVAYRIEGFGA
+624 REIDVAYHIEGFGA
-638 GEQLAAAAFD
+638 GEQLASATFD
-648 GVPLDL
+648 GIALAVS
-654 HGTADGNGTLD
+654 GTADGNGTLD
-665 GSFRIPAN
+665 GSFHIPAK

-743 GDARLQIR
+743 GDVRLQIR
-751 DVANGVPTRT
+751 DVANGVPSRT
-761 VLAEALIPASSIVVS
+761 VLAEAHIPASSIVVS

-857 LEASFS
+857 LE
-863 GASSQ
+863 GVLQ
-868 QELGAVSVA
+868 R
-877 GATDLLLL
+877 
-885 SLSETP
+885 
-891 NADTRVEYDMAL
+891 RVEPAGTRLGIRLRGHRPAAPL
-903 PGGET
+903 PLRNPERRHPRRVRHGPARRGNPDRGRRPT
-908 LTVADGQPLRLAA
+908 PAPRRARDRADQRQGPARGDVDGQPGVVARHAAHQRGRGPDRRLRHAIHPRPRRDQGRARLRRRHPLRGNRHPADPQGLRRVGGAHGGRHHQSGRRACGVPLQGGALQRQRGQGQSDPDRHGHGPPPRQQHPAHGRDLGAAMIDEKTTYLKLPLPHPDNLLEDDVLRLRETLQGLDANAKTQDDALKAQSDGLQGVEEELQQQKQDLRDLLAA
-921 PATGQI
+921 AVVSAFSPAGSRISAIVKGTNYTVPAYTVGNKRL
-927 RVKARLA
+927 RVYLCGLRCEA
-934 GTPTASP
+934 GADVAVHQYQEVGTA
-941 VLWPGTQL
+941 
-949 ISGAVGAAADYATR
+949 GAASTVIRWHDAIPTDYDILAE
-963 SIPARGATKAVL
+963 
-975 VYDAVIPSG
+975 VI
-984 ATVTPQFRKDSG
+984 
-996 EWEPLTADGT
+996 
-1006 TNQGDGLVEY
+1006 
-1016 RFKAALSNVSEVKVR
+1016 
-1031 LTLTGTSTARPRVSN
+1031 
-1046 IRLMAVI
+1046 